1 MPLTSDPRSL
11 VAAALTELDTARS
24 GGASGPALLELIAL
38 LTPVIQCRV
47 ARILLA
53 HGRGRVLVDLR
64 AEVEEHVQTVFGQLF
79 EDRGRVLRLWDPAKG
94 LSLAGWV
101 GRFAQLRSRDLLRSA
116 SRDPWRHQAR
126 PPEHFETHGSE
137 RTPEDDV
144 AAQQLWREA
153 RRRVLEQEQEQGRRM
168 FELLFE
174 RDLSTNEIR
183 DATGLRDGAIYQWRS
198 RLRRSLQAQIQ
209 ILSSEEGT

>member
-1 MPLTSDPRSL
+1 MAS
-11 VAAALTELDTARS
+11 ALAELDVARS
-24 GGASGPALLELIAL
+24 GEPSGPALIELIEL

-53 HGRGRVLVDLR
+53 HGRGRILVDLR

-79 EDRGRVLRLWDPAKG
+79 EDSGRVLRLWDPGKG
-94 LSLAGWV
+94 LSLKGWV

-116 SRDPWRHQAR
+116 RRDPWRHQAR
-126 PPEHFETHGSE
+126 PMEHFEAQGIE
-137 RTPEDDV
+137 ITPEDDV
-144 AAQQLWREA
+144 AAQQLWDEA
-153 RRRVLEQEQEQGRRM
+153 RRRVLEQEQEQGQRM

-174 RDLSTNEIR
+174 RDLSTREIR

-198 RLRRSLQAQIQ
+198 RLRRALQAQLQ

>member
-1 MPLTSDPRSL
+1 MAS
-11 VAAALTELDTARS
+11 ALAELDVARS
-24 GGASGPALLELIAL
+24 GEPSGPALIELIEL

-53 HGRGRVLVDLR
+53 HGRGRILVDLR

-79 EDRGRVLRLWDPAKG
+79 EDSGRVLRLWDPGKG
-94 LSLAGWV
+94 LSLKGWV

-116 SRDPWRHQAR
+116 RRDPWRHHAR
-126 PPEHFETHGSE
+126 PMEHFEAQGIES
-137 RTPEDDV
+137 TPEDDV
-144 AAQQLWREA
+144 AAQQLWDEA
-153 RRRVLEQEQEQGRRM
+153 RRRVLEQEQEQGQRM

-174 RDLSTNEIR
+174 RDLSTREIR

-198 RLRRSLQAQIQ
+198 RLRRALQAQLQ